1 MPDSVLVITRVG
13 DITADL
19 VIRELDQRGVPV
31 HRFDLADLRAGSLR
45 VTAELASTGEP
56 WSGGLQDEHRDTDL
70 SSVKAAW
77 WRKPSG
83 YGSRD
88 GTEQAWMTAEAEFGL
103 GGLLA
108 TLPDVVWVN
117 HPHRNR
123 PADHKPHQ
131 LRLAA
136 AAGLVVP
143 ATLITND
150 PAAARAFVARQT
162 GGTVYKPLRGGPRT
176 PEGERLLLHTDLVT
190 TAQIDEGV
198 RTTTHLF
205 QERVRCAYSVRVT
218 FIGGRVFA
226 VRIDTPDDSDVL
238 DWRADHDRL
247 TYEPIEMPA
256 DAAAG
261 LAALNRELGLVY
273 SASDWIVTPEGTWT
287 FLENNPNGQ
296 WAWLEQHT
304 GLPLTAAL
312 ADVLTTRRTTT

>member
-19 VIRELDQRGVPV
+19 VIRQLDERGVPV

-45 VTAELASTGEP
+45 VTAELAGTGRR
-56 WSGGLQDEHRDTDL
+56 WIGSLQDGHRDTDL
-70 SSVKAAW
+70 SSVSAAW
-77 WRKPSG
+77 WRKPSD

-108 TLPDVVWVN
+108 ALPDVRWIN

-123 PADHKPHQ
+123 LADDKPRQ
-131 LRLAA
+131 LSLAA
-136 AAGLVVP
+136 KAGLAVP

-150 PAAARAFVARQT
+150 PVAARIFVARQT
-162 GGTVYKPLRGGPRT
+162 NGAVYKPLRGGPRT
-176 PEGERLLLHTDLVT
+176 PEGDRLLLHTELVT
-190 TAQIDEGV
+190 VDQINDGV

-205 QERVRCAYSVRVT
+205 QERVPCAFSVRVT
-218 FIGGRVFA
+218 SIGDRVFA
-226 VRIDTPDDSDVL
+226 VRIDTQDSEIL

-247 TYEPIEMPA
+247 SYSPIEIPA
-256 DAAAG
+256 EAAAG

-273 SASDWIVTPEGTWT
+273 SASDWIVTPDGTWT

-304 GLPLTAAL
+304 GLPLTSAL
-312 ADVLTTRRTTT
+312 VDALTIRRTTT